1 MLADVTPAMDCF
13 AEEIFGPV
21 ATLFRF
27 ETEAEAVALAND
39 TPYGLAGY
47 LYSRDIGR
55 IWRMAEALEFGIV
68 GVNEG
73 IISTELAPFGGMKEL
88 GIGREGS
95 SYGIDEFIE
104 VKYVCLGG
112 L

>member
-1 MLADVTPAMDCF
+1 VR
-13 AEEIFGPV
+13 EEICGPV
-21 ATLFRF
+21 AALIGVKDD
-27 ETEAEAVALAND
+27 EEAVSLAND

-47 LYSRDIGR
+47 LYGRDLGR
-55 IWRMAEALEFGIV
+55 IWRMAEALEYGIV

-73 IISTELAPFGGMKEL
+73 IISTELAPFGGMKES

-95 SYGIDEFIE
+95 KYGIDEFIE